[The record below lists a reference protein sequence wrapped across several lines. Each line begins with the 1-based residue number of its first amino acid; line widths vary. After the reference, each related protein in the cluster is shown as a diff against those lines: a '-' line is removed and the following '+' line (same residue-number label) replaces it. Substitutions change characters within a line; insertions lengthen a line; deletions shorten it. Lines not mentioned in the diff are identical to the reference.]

1 MAKMLMVKT
10 PRSRMGI
17 YTNEKITCRIEIVN
31 AEGEVLYIH
40 ETLLWIHNETIVV
53 E

>member
-1 MAKMLMVKT
+1 MLIVKT

-17 YTNEKITCRIEIVN
+17 YINEKITCRIEIVN
-31 AEGEVLYIH
+31 AEGEVLHIH
-40 ETLLWIHNETIVV
+40 ETLLWIHNDVVVV

>member
-1 MAKMLMVKT
+1 MVMI
-10 PRSRMGI
+10 PSSRMGI
-17 YTNEKITCRIEIVN
+17 YTNEKITCRIERVN